1 MTEAI
6 NGASN
11 TTQQYSAS
19 SLTPESSE
27 SLGKD
32 AFMKLLVSQMRN
44 QDPMSPSGNEDF
56 IAQLAQFSSLEQA
69 QELNS
74 NILGLAVL
82 QQSNALMS
90 QLTDSSALIGK
101 EVRFIDPESG
111 DERIGNVT
119 SVKIEDGLAVLNIGG
134 EDVPLGSVT
143 EITGVGNATE
153 TATDDSSSLEDGN
166 EEA

>member
-32 AFMKLLVSQMRN
+32 AFMQLLVSQMRN
-44 QDPMSPSGNEDF
+44 QDPMSPTSNEDF
-56 IAQLAQFSSLEQA
+56 IAQLAQFSSLEQME
-69 QELNS
+69 ELNG

-82 QQSNALMS
+82 QQSNALMA
-90 QLTDSSALIGK
+90 QLTDSAALIGK
-101 EVRFIDPESG
+101 EVRYVDPTSG
-111 DERIGNVT
+111 DELTGSVT
-119 SVKIEDGLAVLNIGG
+119 SVKIEDGLAVLNIDG
-134 EDVPLGSVT
+134 EDVPLGNVT
-143 EITGVGNATE
+143 EITGTGT
-153 TATDDSSSLEDGN
+153 TATPGNTDSTDAEGDSEQ
-166 EEA
+166 A